1 MTYRYKHQKG
11 GKFMALRSQLITKE
25 FPELDRVE
33 RLNNEAFPEEE
44 RIPLSDFLKLDGRDW
59 LSFLC
64 LLWRGWFCWI
74 CLSFSI
80 NAKVFYVSFF
90 VIVPQMRSH
99 GYGSEIIDKL
109 VDFYG
114 PSRSMVLEVERLD
127 EPNDNPEQRVA
138 RWDFYK
144 RNGFKTS
151 NAFLEYEGLSFEI
164 LYRGDHFDEKAT
176 ETYSTNFRK
185 MLILILVS
193 NIVTWAIYKESS

>member
-1 MTYRYKHQKG
+1 MIIISLPFMTRMILLDLPQFSTMP
-11 GKFMALRSQLITKE
+11 KF
-25 FPELDRVE
+25 
-33 RLNNEAFPEEE
+33 
-44 RIPLSDFLKLDGRDW
+44 
-59 LSFLC
+59 
-64 LLWRGWFCWI
+64 
-74 CLSFSI
+74 
-80 NAKVFYVSFF
+80 FYVSFF
-90 VIVPQMRSH
+90 AIVPQMRSH

-193 NIVTWAIYKESS
+193 NIVA